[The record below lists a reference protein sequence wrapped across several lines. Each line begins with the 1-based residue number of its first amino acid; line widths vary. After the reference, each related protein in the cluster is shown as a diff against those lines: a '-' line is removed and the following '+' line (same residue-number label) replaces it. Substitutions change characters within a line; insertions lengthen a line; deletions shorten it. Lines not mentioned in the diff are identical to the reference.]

1 MTYVASILF
10 SAPAAGCEGQR
21 PRTAGR
27 RLQAEEL
34 QAEALEQAP
43 KVSLDDTAYLI
54 PEKAMTDV
62 DTTRGVQEH
71 GSKPTE
77 AWLTAAAGSLATQSV
92 APVQALEVGLTAR
105 RPW

>member
-10 SAPAAGCEGQR
+10 SAPAAGCEGER
-21 PRTAGR
+21 ARVAGR
-27 RLQAEEL
+27 LL

-43 KVSLDDTAYLI
+43 KVSLDDTACRMSK
-54 PEKAMTDV
+54 KAMTDV

-71 GSKPTE
+71 GSQPKA
-77 AWLTAAAGSLATQSV
+77 AWLTTAAGSLATQSV
-92 APVQALEVGLTAR
+92 APVQALEASLTAR